1 MGSVPLF
8 LSGENATK
16 KEVHVMRKVFVGF
29 CVLVLMTASVMAQ
42 GYVLQIGETAAPVDA
57 GRPGGTVGFN
67 VGDDTTYVGA
77 RGLWGPNDSLT
88 LFAEA
93 GLITVDQDGTDVD
106 GKSIAIGGT
115 LALPLGLPVD
125 LAVRGV
131 LIKPFFDDV
140 DTEYGKI
147 ELSIYSVLVQG
158 VASMPIEAV
167 PGLSAYAAGGLAY
180 TSTEVEW
187 SGSSED
193 DTETELALAIGAN
206 MVLGDTV
213 NLFVEL
219 SHIDDAF
226 FGGGASILF

>member
-1 MGSVPLF
+1 
-8 LSGENATK
+8 
-16 KEVHVMRKVFVGF
+16 MRKVFVGF

-57 GRPGGTVGFN
+57 GRPGATVGFN

-88 LFAEA
+88 LFGEL

-106 GKSIAIGGT
+106 GKTVAIGGT
-115 LALPLGLPVD
+115 LALPVGLPVD
-125 LAVRGV
+125 VAVRGA

-140 DTEYGKI
+140 NTGDGKV
-147 ELSIYSVLVQG
+147 ELNVYCILLQG

-167 PGLSAYAAGGLAY
+167 PGLSAYAAGGFAY
-180 TSTEVEW
+180 TSTEVKW
-187 SGSSED
+187 SGMGMSGSED
-193 DTETELALAIGAN
+193 DTETDLALAIGAN
-206 MVLGDTV
+206 MVLGETV

-219 SHIDDAF
+219 SRIDDNF
-226 FGGGASILF
+226 FGAGASILF